1 MFGEEEEY
9 SNRLQQ
15 DNLEDY
21 NLETAA
27 VKEAPKLR
35 LLLFVFATLASSLS
49 GGALKLKRKQRR
61 IV

>member
-1 MFGEEEEY
+1 MYGEEEEY

-27 VKEAPKLR
+27 VKGAPKLR
-35 LLLFVFATLASSLS
+35 LLLFVIGTLAFELLLFQV
-49 GGALKLKRKQRR
+49 GP
-61 IV
+61 

>member
-15 DNLEDY
+15 DNLENY

-35 LLLFVFATLASSLS
+35 FYFLSFSYSLS
-49 GGALKLKRKQRR
+49 DGALKLKRKQRM
-61 IV
+61 IA

>member
-9 SNRLQQ
+9 SNMLQQ

-35 LLLFVFATLASSLS
+35 FYFLSLAL
-49 GGALKLKRKQRR
+49 
-61 IV
+61 

>member
-15 DNLEDY
+15 DRLEDY

-27 VKEAPKLR
+27 VKGAPKLR
-35 LLLFVFATLASSLS
+35 LLFFVFGRLAFELLLFQV
-49 GGALKLKRKQRR
+49 GP
-61 IV
+61 